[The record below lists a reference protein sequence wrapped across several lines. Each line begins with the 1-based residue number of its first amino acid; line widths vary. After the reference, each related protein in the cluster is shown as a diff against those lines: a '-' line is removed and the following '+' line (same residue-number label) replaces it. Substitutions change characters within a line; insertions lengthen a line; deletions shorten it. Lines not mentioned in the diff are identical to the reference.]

1 MRVKLDFERR
11 TCDLL
16 DVDPLEL
23 GLLQDALAHYVE
35 SLFPEVAVALQEGRS
50 LETALA
56 NLDEQDAGRVRTL
69 VERLHDRL
77 ERPLLVLEEL
87 SDLDEEE
94 EGDTHRVRIV
104 LEREEEARLLHE
116 AAQLLQGKARE
127 PLIEEEDLPRTDV
140 EALVRDFA
148 TWFDPD
154 DIPEYPYFIEMAV
167 SDARI
172 MAHLA
177 ERAQLAEP
185 HPMLEQLLKVMLA
198 ASDVPAPD
206 DEEDDESP
214 DQDEA

>member
-16 DVDPLEL
+16 DIDPLEL
-23 GLLQDALAHYVE
+23 GLMQDALAHYVE
-35 SLFPEVAVALQEGRS
+35 SLFPDVAVSLQEGRT

-56 NLDEQDAGRVRTL
+56 GLDVQDAARIRTL
-69 VERLHDRL
+69 IERLHDRL
-77 ERPLLVLEEL
+77 ERPLVVLEEL
-87 SDLDEEE
+87 SEMDDEE

-116 AAQLLQGKARE
+116 AALILQAHSRE
-127 PLIEEEDLPRTDV
+127 ELAEHDILPTADV
-140 EALVRDFA
+140 ETLIRDFA

-177 ERAQLAEP
+177 HKVQGAHP
-185 HPMLEQLLKVMLA
+185 HPMLDQLLKVMEA
-198 ASDVPAPD
+198 ASEVPEAD
-206 DEEDDESP
+206 DEDEDESTEA
-214 DQDEA
+214 DEA